1 MFATSLI
8 IFREVLEAAL
18 VIGVVAAATRGIPLR
33 GRWLFGGALLG
44 LVGSAIVAASMGAI
58 AQFADGIGQEL
69 FNACILGAAV
79 LMLAWHSMWM
89 AGRGQ
94 AISEEARSI
103 GGSIRGGQQSLSVL
117 LAVVAVAVLR
127 EGAEAVLF
135 LYGISLSGS
144 TSLIE
149 MVGGGALG
157 LTGGAVVGVALYM
170 GLLRIP
176 LRWFFS
182 VISVLVLLL
191 AAGMAAQAARF
202 LVQADLLPSLRT
214 PLWDFSNILP
224 NESPVGTVLHGLV
237 GYDAHPAGMQVLFY
251 VSVAIA
257 IAIGTRWTRSR
268 TMSSNFRN
276 EFK

>member
-33 GRWLFGGALLG
+33 GRWLFGGAMLG
-44 LVGSAIVAASMGAI
+44 LLGSAIIAASMGAI

-69 FNACILGAAV
+69 FNACILAAAV

-94 AISEEARSI
+94 AISKEARSI

-149 MVGGGALG
+149 MIGGGMLG
-157 LTGGAVVGVALYM
+157 LAGGAVVGVALYM

-182 VISVLVLLL
+182 VISILVLLL

-202 LVQADLLPSLRT
+202 LVQADLLPSLQT

-224 NESPVGTVLHGLV
+224 NESPVGAVLHGLV

-251 VSVAIA
+251 LVVAVAIA
-257 IAIGTRWTRSR
+257 VGTRWARSR
-268 TMSSNFRN
+268 TIHSNLN
-276 EFK
+276 N